1 MNGLCGTAPFPLPP
15 SDTES
20 APASPADSNHEK
32 KKLKIITRKI
42 NIYFKFIV

>member
-20 APASPADSNHEK
+20 GPASQADSNREK
-32 KKLKIITRKI
+32 NKDYTTKNEYLS
-42 NIYFKFIV
+42 

>member
-20 APASPADSNHEK
+20 APASPADSNRE
-32 KKLKIITRKI
+32 KKLKIIPRKM
-42 NIYFKFIV
+42 NIYLKFVI